1 MTTGA
6 VEEKVRRLTML
17 RNVGEKTAR
26 ALLEL
31 GVETPEQMFEADP
44 ETLFEELKDR
54 RGGKLDRCVLYQF
67 RGAKHGI
74 AWPECKDPFVS
85 PGRPAQTTLAAVLFK
100 STTVV
105 KR

>member
-1 MTTGA
+1 MTTGT
-6 VEEKVRRLTML
+6 VEEKVQRLTML

-44 ETLFEELKDR
+44 EALFEEMKAR
-54 RGGKLDRCVLYQF
+54 RGGKLDRCVLYLF

-74 AWPECKDPFVS
+74 AWPECKDPFTA
-85 PGRPAQTTLAAVLFK
+85 PGGAA
-100 STTVV
+100 
-105 KR
+105 

>member
-44 ETLFEELKDR
+44 EALFEEMKAR
-54 RGGKLDRCVLYQF
+54 RGGKLDRCVLYLF

-74 AWPECKDPFVS
+74 AWPECKDPFTA
-85 PGRPAQTTLAAVLFK
+85 PGRAA
-100 STTVV
+100 
-105 KR
+105 